1 MRDTLRTVVCGRL
14 IARIIFL
21 CCLALPAI
29 GSATPKQYSIEGTVT
44 GLGTQRETNGGIHNT
59 HRTYTVKTPTRVFVL
74 ECAYDLTGIHIHTPS
89 ECGGKKTIAIG
100 DAIRLRVDKD
110 LAYVPTDNG
119 KEQKLSILS
128 ESVSEVGTAQ
138 PAKQP

>member
-1 MRDTLRTVVCGRL
+1 MTDTLRILVRARL
-14 IARIIFL
+14 IACITFL

-29 GSATPKQYSIEGTVT
+29 GSANAKQYPVEGTVT
-44 GLGTQRETNGGIHNT
+44 RLGTHETIGGIHGI

-100 DAIRLRVDKD
+100 HAI
-110 LAYVPTDNG
+110 
-119 KEQKLSILS
+119 
-128 ESVSEVGTAQ
+128 
-138 PAKQP
+138 